1 MTTGRIGTCAGR
13 FSWRDMLRCGV
24 ANGTTGEC
32 LGLTVLRSMILALL
46 LMIGG
51 TEQNHGLLVEV
62 EKSLRLLC
70 AGCGRNGRSELQY
83 ELCERWYHCT
93 CGSVKTQA
101 VERERERERSETV
114 KSVGL
119 KR

>member
-51 TEQNHGLLVEV
+51 IEQNPGRAVEV
-62 EKSLRLLC
+62 ENSLRPFC
-70 AGCGRNGRSELQY
+70 AGCGRNLKSEIQY

-93 CGSVKTQA
+93 CGIVKTQA
-101 VERERERERSETV
+101 VEREKERERQRE
-114 KSVGL
+114 L
-119 KR
+119 EL